1 LDDRRQSILPSDPPR
16 PARYGEV
23 LTIRGPVKEKP
34 SVESRYFERVTSWSV
49 PSSVTFG
56 GSYGGG
62 VDDVLVPDGGI

>member
-1 LDDRRQSILPSDPPR
+1 
-16 PARYGEV
+16 
-23 LTIRGPVKEKP
+23 
-34 SVESRYFERVTSWSV
+34 VTSWSV